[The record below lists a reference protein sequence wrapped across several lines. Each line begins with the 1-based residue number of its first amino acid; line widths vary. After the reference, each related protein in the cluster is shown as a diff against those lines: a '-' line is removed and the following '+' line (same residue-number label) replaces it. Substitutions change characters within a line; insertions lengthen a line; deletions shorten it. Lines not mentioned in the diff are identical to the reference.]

1 MFQITS
7 HFNIHFPTKY
17 TTSISRYTRFWKL
30 PSVTFYL
37 GNFKR
42 MLWEQVVGLG
52 RKAYFLQVANK
63 VLQLRKAVQQWYL
76 LPTGMTR
83 RTKTW
88 SRRHIYQHSPLINS
102 RVHQKWRSHS
112 ETEISQA
119 AHPLNYL
126 SVMPYSLIYQFFYFL
141 CKYYLYREQ
150 HILFHQSFQS
160 SDATYIKV
168 SVSLATA
175 SLPM

>member
-30 PSVTFYL
+30 PSVTFYP
-37 GNFKR
+37 GSFKR
-42 MLWEQVVGLG
+42 NLLLWEQVVGLG
-52 RKAYFLQVANK
+52 RKAYSLQVANK
-63 VLQLRKAVQQWYL
+63 VLQLRKAAQQWYL

-88 SRRHIYQHSPLINS
+88 SRTHVYQHSSLINS
-102 RVHQKWRSHS
+102 RVRQKWRSHS

-119 AHPLNYL
+119 AHPSNYL
-126 SVMPYSLIYQFFYFL
+126 RVMPCSLIHQIFYFL
-141 CKYYLYREQ
+141 YKYYLYREQ
-150 HILFHQSFQS
+150 LLHQSFQS
-160 SDATYIKV
+160 SDGTYKKV
-168 SVSLATA
+168 SASLATA
-175 SLPM
+175 SLLM